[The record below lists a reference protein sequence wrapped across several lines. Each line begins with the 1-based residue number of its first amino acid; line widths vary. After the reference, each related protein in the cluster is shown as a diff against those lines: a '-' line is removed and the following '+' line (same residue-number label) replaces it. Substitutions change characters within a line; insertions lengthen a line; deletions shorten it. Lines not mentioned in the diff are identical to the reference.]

1 MSEAKPLKMANAGE
15 EKLCLDS
22 EPPKNFENGPETKP
36 SKPKQQAKPEAKVKI
51 ALVSCGTEYGGVQ
64 PAFEAAAAKVNAEFI
79 YPEIDVAV
87 LDTIGKDFG
96 IEAASGDLRLMMARA
111 QAVVRGETIADGVF
125 VTTCFRC
132 AEAAIVRNEVR
143 RYIHK
148 YSDVPVIS
156 YSFTE
161 QTDAATLYTRFEALT
176 TIAKR
181 RHLLAR
187 EVQHGI
193 TAGIDSGSTTTKA
206 VIMKD
211 NKILGFGWVPSNEVI
226 ESAEKA
232 LTQALEMSGIDR
244 SEIQALGTTGYGRY
258 LAGEHYN
265 ADLIQ
270 EEITTNSKGAVYLAN
285 VQKGPATV
293 IDIGGMDNKA
303 ISVEDGIPGMFTMGG
318 ICAGASGR
326 FFETV
331 AKRLNV
337 DITELGDLAMKGM
350 QENVSM
356 NSYCIVFGT
365 QSLVNSLAKGALPKD
380 VAAAACRSV
389 VEQIYQQQLQEVDVK
404 EPVILVGGSS
414 LIKGVPRELSNLL
427 NVKVIVPENSHLIG
441 AVGAALLASGFVEE

>member
-1 MSEAKPLKMANAGE
+1 MSDSNSLKVVSSA
-15 EKLCLDS
+15 EKGQRS
-22 EPPKNFENGPETKP
+22 ASNPPGAPKKSAS
-36 SKPKQQAKPEAKVKI
+36 SKSEAKVKI

-64 PAFEAAAAKVNAEFI
+64 PAFEAAAEKVNAEFI
-79 YPEIDVAV
+79 YPEINIAS

-111 QAVVRGETIADGVF
+111 QAVVRGETTADGVF

-143 RYIHK
+143 RYIHRH
-148 YSDVPVIS
+148 SDIPVIS

-161 QTDAATLYTRFEALT
+161 QTDAVTLYTRFEALT

-211 NKILGFGWVPSNEVI
+211 NKIIGTGWVPTNEVLD
-226 ESAEKA
+226 SAEKA
-232 LTQALEMSGIDR
+232 LTQAIEMAGISRD
-244 SEIQALGTTGYGRY
+244 EIQAMGTTGYGRY
-258 LAGEHYN
+258 LVGEHYN
-265 ADLIQ
+265 AELIQ

-337 DITELGDLAMKGM
+337 DITELGDLAMQGL

-389 VEQIYQQQLQEVDVK
+389 VEQIYQQQLQEVDVR

-441 AVGAALLASGFVEE
+441 AVGAALLSSGFVEE